1 MDDPTVADAK
11 QGAVIRFV
19 TGAEET
25 AHERL
30 LKKHLPAWVIS
41 GAFHVVI
48 LVSAIL
54 IGMRQGPDTRASDEI
69 VQAIVDKPASEE
81 EAKDL
86 TNPDIGL
93 DSSLAAAVEVN
104 RVEDNNVDAVVV
116 QNEPTGVQT
125 VESVA
130 LDTPAPA
137 GVGAGETLGITAGE
151 MGSVKSGDAGANGTG
166 VAGMKGRSGSTKIA
180 NLKAGGGNSATEAAV
195 ARALIW
201 LDKQQNKANGSW
213 TYDGSHK
220 TDVIAATGM
229 ALLPFLAAGQ
239 THKPAKEK
247 ETNKYQQ
254 TVEKGLTFIVS
265 QQLPAGNF
273 RGSGGMYSHAI
284 AAIAICEAYGMTG
297 DKSKLLLPAKKAIEY
312 IIKAQGSDGSWG
324 YTAGANGDT
333 SIVGWQIQALQSAR
347 MCKDIGVPPQT
358 LDKAKKFLD
367 KVADGSKKSAYGY
380 ADGKTTSPTLS
391 AVGLL
396 CRYYVD
402 GWGPVHPGMADG
414 VDRLR
419 KQWMPTETRFD
430 MYYYYYATQIMHFHE
445 GDVWHKEW
453 NPKMRDMLLKLQTSG
468 KNNDKLD
475 GSWDPDK
482 SMIGSSCGRLGT
494 TCLATLTLEVYYRH
508 LPLYKRDTAGL
519 KELERV
525 K

>member
-1 MDDPTVADAK
+1 MDDSTFAAADAK

-54 IGMRQGPDTRASDEI
+54 IGMRNGGDTKASDEI

-86 TNPDIGL
+86 TNPDVGL

-104 RVEDNNVDAVVV
+104 RVEDNNVDAKVVEA
-116 QNEPTGVQT
+116 EPTGVQS
-125 VESVA
+125 VETA
-130 LDTPAPA
+130 AIDTAAPA
-137 GVGAGETLGITAGE
+137 GVGNNETLGIAPGLE
-151 MGSVKSGDAGANGTG
+151 GSFQGGTSGVNGTG
-166 VAGMKGRSGSTKIA
+166 VSGMKGRSGATKIA

-213 TYDGSHK
+213 KYEGSHAS
-220 TDVIAATGM
+220 DNIAATGM

-239 THKPAKEK
+239 THKVAAG
-247 ETNKYQQ
+247 NKYKE
-254 TVEKGLTFIVS
+254 TVEKGLTFVVS

-324 YTAGANGDT
+324 YSAGANGDT

-347 MCKDIGVPPQT
+347 MCKDIGVPAQT

-367 KVADGSKKSAYGY
+367 KVAEGSKKSAYGY
-380 ADGKTTSPTLS
+380 TDNKNTSPTLS
-391 AVGLL
+391 SVGLL

-445 GDVWHKEW
+445 GDVWHKDW

-494 TCLATLTLEVYYRH
+494 TCLPTLTLEVYYRH

>member
-1 MDDPTVADAK
+1 MDDPTINDGK
-11 QGAVIRFV
+11 PGAVIRFV

-48 LVSAIL
+48 LVGAIL

-81 EAKDL
+81 DVKDL

-93 DSSLAAAVEVN
+93 DSSLTAAVEVN
-104 RVEDNNVDAVVV
+104 RVDENNVDAKVSE
-116 QNEPTGVQT
+116 EPIGVQS
-125 VESVA
+125 VETAA

-137 GVGAGETLGITAGE
+137 GIGAGDTLGITAGE
-151 MGSVKSGDAGANGTG
+151 MGSVKTGDGGANGTG
-166 VAGMKGRSGSTKIA
+166 VAGMKGRSGATKIA

-239 THKPAKEK
+239 THKD
-247 ETNKYQQ
+247 TNKDTKENKYKV
-254 TVEKGLTFIVS
+254 TVEKGLTFVLS

-273 RGSGGMYSHAI
+273 RGSSGMYSHAI

-324 YTAGANGDT
+324 YAAGANGDT

-380 ADGKTTSPTLS
+380 TDNKPTSPTLS
-391 AVGLL
+391 SVGLL

-453 NPKMRDMLLKLQTSG
+453 NPKMRDMLLKLQTNG
-468 KNNDKLD
+468 KNNDKID

>member
-11 QGAVIRFV
+11 QGAVIHFV

-81 EAKDL
+81 DVKDL

-93 DSSLAAAVEVN
+93 DSKLTAAVDVERIEDVN
-104 RVEDNNVDAVVV
+104 VEAKVVAS
-116 QNEPTGVQT
+116 EPVGVS
-125 VESVA
+125 VETAA

-137 GVGAGETLGITAGE
+137 GVGAGEILGIAPGLD
-151 MGSVKSGDAGANGTG
+151 GAVKGGDGGAMGTG
-166 VAGMKGRSGSTKIA
+166 VAGMKGRSGATKTK
-180 NLKAGGGNSATEAAV
+180 NLKEGGGNSATEAAV

-239 THKPAKEK
+239 THK
-247 ETNKYQQ
+247 TFDGNKYKE
-254 TVEKGLTFIVS
+254 TVEKGLTFVLS

-273 RGSGGMYSHAI
+273 RGSSGMYSHAI

-324 YTAGANGDT
+324 YSAGANGDT

-347 MCKDIGVPPQT
+347 MCKDIGVPAQT

-380 ADGKTTSPTLS
+380 TDNKPTSPTLS

-445 GDVWHKEW
+445 GEVWHKEW
-453 NPKMRDMLLKLQTSG
+453 NPKMRDMLLKLQTNG
-468 KNNDKLD
+468 KNNDKID